1 MATAI
6 IRPTGHI
13 DYSDTNYGIV
23 NMKYLYDN
31 DTSTHTEARRTT
43 SGVGVLIN
51 FDTSSIPAEVKN
63 GGKITKIS
71 FCILNRTSSNPSFKI
86 RAVYGAT
93 STSDYTDCGDGSL
106 ALPIKSS
113 LSYSAF
119 VENLVDLPQA
129 TIYWQNNLEAFFN
142 GGFQIR
148 LYGANTEA
156 EMTEAYAYVEYEMP
170 TITVTTEASPAEG
183 GTVTG
188 GGTYE
193 SGSTVTVTAIP
204 NSGYAFSH
212 WEIGGVNVGTT
223 NPALGALTEDTAI
236 TAVFEKVSKIRYG
249 TDIAKSV
256 FDTNK
261 NKAKSVWYGSTQIL

>member
-13 DYSDTNYGIV
+13 DHSSSSYVINNMAYMYDDNNDTYAQGKSSLYGYGILTGF
-23 NMKYLYDN
+23 NPTQLQIQK
-31 DTSTHTEARRTT
+31 
-43 SGVGVLIN
+43 IN
-51 FDTSSIPAEVKN
+51 
-63 GGKITKIS
+63 KITLCVLGELSGSSGSTAKAKI
-71 FCILNRTSSNPSFKI
+71 
-86 RAVYGAT
+86 VYNAT
-93 STSDYTDCGDGSL
+93 STTNYTDCGDGSL
-106 ALPIKSS
+106 EIPLSGSVMHYKIEYPKATAYWNDNISS
-113 LSYSAF
+113 FL
-119 VENLVDLPQA
+119 
-129 TIYWQNNLEAFFN
+129 N
-142 GGFQIR
+142 GGLQVMLVNVISTKH
-148 LYGANTEA
+148 LHEVYIE
-156 EMTEAYAYVEYEMP
+156 VEYEGP
-170 TITVTTEASPAEG
+170 AVTVTTSVSPAEG

-223 NPALGALTEDTAI
+223 NPASGALTEDTAI

-256 FDTNK
+256 FDTSK
-261 NKAKSVWYGSTQIL
+261 NKAKSVWYGTTQIL

>member
-1 MATAI
+1 MAKAI
-6 IRPTGHI
+6 IRPTAHI
-13 DYSDTNYGIV
+13 NYSDTNFGIA

-31 DTSTHTEARRTT
+31 DTSTYTTARRATN
-43 SGVGVLIN
+43 GVGVLIN
-51 FDTSSIPAEVKN
+51 FDTSSIPTEVKN

-71 FCILNRTSSNPSFKI
+71 FCILNRTGSNPSFKI

-106 ALPIKSS
+106 ALPLQSS
-113 LSYSAF
+113 LSYTAY

-148 LYGANTEA
+148 LYYANTEA

-188 GGTYE
+188 GGVYE
-193 SGSTVTVTAIP
+193 SGSTVTLTATP

-212 WEIGGVNVGTT
+212 WQIGETIVGTE
-223 NPALGALTEDTAI
+223 NPISGPLTTTVTV
-236 TAVFEKVSKIRYG
+236 TAVFIEKPSEVYCGTKKCSVYVGTKKCSVYVGTKKI
-249 TDIAKSV
+249 T
-256 FDTNK
+256 
-261 NKAKSVWYGSTQIL
+261 